1 MAPPAGPYTSLTQ
14 LTIAL
19 WIAVG
24 TWGELREDAPATRHK
39 SPNTPALSIFLLVKE
54 FVPKSYLEDFLPTS
68 SIGNHVYPTRL
79 FQMRLKEE
87 LLRSNRT
94 GRSFLYV
101 RIPTRHYDLFGF
113 LRPGGNTIQA
123 WKIAVL
129 TLLTQTQFV
138 DVVGYL
144 EDDAGLGVV
153 FLDCDHAFLETQR
166 RAILRNLRDAGLL
179 EKITLRPR
187 TPLFEAFVCTGKPES
202 EHITAEQAM
211 ARFNHINEGFFS
223 LQPLLYSD
231 ILHNRWNHHLVNFVK
246 RCIDIVGVSVGI
258 LLSSPI
264 LLACALA
271 VKISDPRGPIIFKQT
286 RVGLNGRRFTMY
298 KFRSMYM
305 NAEEIKESLQHLNET
320 TGPVFKMKNDPR
332 VYPAGRIMRKYS
344 LDELPQLFNILF
356 GHMSI
361 VGPRPPVPKE
371 VAEYLPW
378 HRMRLSVKPGLTCH
392 WQVSGRSNI
401 GFEDWMRLDNQYV
414 RHGDIKTD
422 LSLISKTFKVVFKG
436 EGAY

>member
-1 MAPPAGPYTSLTQ
+1 
-14 LTIAL
+14 
-19 WIAVG
+19 
-24 TWGELREDAPATRHK
+24 
-39 SPNTPALSIFLLVKE
+39 
-54 FVPKSYLEDFLPTS
+54 
-68 SIGNHVYPTRL
+68 
-79 FQMRLKEE
+79 MRLKEE

-94 GRSFLYV
+94 TRPFLYV

-113 LRPGGNTIQA
+113 LRPNGNTIQA

-138 DVVGYL
+138 DIVGYL

-153 FLDCDHAFLETQR
+153 FLDCDHSFLETQR

-179 EKITLRPR
+179 DKIRLRPR
-187 TPLFEAFVCTGKPES
+187 TPLFEAFVCTGMPEK
-202 EHITAEQAM
+202 EHITTEQAM

-231 ILHNRWNHHLVNFVK
+231 ILHNRWNHKFVNVVK
-246 RCIDIVGVSVGI
+246 RSIDIAGAAFGI
-258 LLSSPI
+258 LLLSPI
-264 LLACALA
+264 LLICALA
-271 VKISDPRGPIIFKQT
+271 VKLSDPRGPFIFKQK
-286 RVGLNGRRFTMY
+286 RVGLNGRHFTMY
-298 KFRSMYM
+298 KFRSMYTD
-305 NAEEIKESLQHLNET
+305 AEKRLEAIKHLNET

-332 VYPAGRIMRKYS
+332 IYPLGRIMRKYS

-356 GHMSI
+356 GDMSI
-361 VGPRPPVPKE
+361 VGPRPPIPKE

-401 GFEDWMRLDNQYV
+401 GFEDWMRLDNKYV

-422 LSLISKTFKVVFKG
+422 FSLITKTFKVVFKG

>member
-1 MAPPAGPYTSLTQ
+1 MYPA
-14 LTIAL
+14 
-19 WIAVG
+19 
-24 TWGELREDAPATRHK
+24 
-39 SPNTPALSIFLLVKE
+39 
-54 FVPKSYLEDFLPTS
+54 
-68 SIGNHVYPTRL
+68 RL

-94 GRSFLYV
+94 QRPFLYV
-101 RIPTRHYDLFGF
+101 RIPMRHYDLFGF
-113 LRPGGNTIQA
+113 LRPSDNTLQA
-123 WKIAVL
+123 WKISVL

-138 DVVGYL
+138 DIVGFL

-153 FLDCDHAFLETQR
+153 FLDCDHVFLETQR
-166 RAILRNLRDAGLL
+166 RAILRNLRDANLL
-179 EKITLRPR
+179 GKIRLRPR
-187 TPLFEAFVCTGKPES
+187 TPLFEAFVCTGKPEK
-202 EHITAEQAM
+202 EHITAEEAM
-211 ARFNHINEGFFS
+211 ARFNHVNEGFFS

-231 ILHNRWNHHLVNFVK
+231 ILHNRWNRKLVNCVK
-246 RCIDIVGVSVGI
+246 RGIDMAGAGLGVL
-258 LLSSPI
+258 LLSPV
-264 LLACALA
+264 LFACALA
-271 VKISDPRGPIIFKQT
+271 VKLSDPKGPIIFKQE
-286 RVGLNGRRFTMY
+286 RVGLNGRPFTMY
-298 KFRSMYM
+298 KFRSMYT
-305 NAEEIKESLQHLNET
+305 NAEEIKESLKHLNET
-320 TGPVFKMKNDPR
+320 TGPVFKIKNDPR
-332 VYPAGRIMRKYS
+332 IYPLGRIMRKYS

-356 GHMSI
+356 GDMSI

-422 LSLISKTFKVVFKG
+422 LSLITKTFKVVFKG

>member
-1 MAPPAGPYTSLTQ
+1 MQGP
-14 LTIAL
+14 
-19 WIAVG
+19 
-24 TWGELREDAPATRHK
+24 
-39 SPNTPALSIFLLVKE
+39 LSAYGGVFCFCR
-54 FVPKSYLEDFLPTS
+54 FVNVSESIPKSYLEAFLPVTG
-68 SIGNHVYPTRL
+68 IGNHVYPSSL

-94 GRSFLYV
+94 QRPFLYV

-113 LRPGGNTIQA
+113 LRPSGNTLQA
-123 WKIAVL
+123 WKISVL

-138 DVVGYL
+138 DVVGFL
-144 EDDAGLGVV
+144 EDDAGLGVM

-179 EKITLRPR
+179 EKIRLRPR
-187 TPLFEAFVCTGKPES
+187 TPLFEAFVCTGMPEK
-202 EHITAEQAM
+202 EHITTEQAM

-231 ILHNRWNHHLVNFVK
+231 ILHNRWNRKLVNFFK
-246 RCIDIVGVSVGI
+246 RSIDVAGVSLGI
-258 LLSSPI
+258 LLLSPI

-271 VKISDPRGPIIFKQT
+271 VKISDPRGPIIFKQV
-286 RVGLNGRRFTMY
+286 RVGLNGRHFTMY
-298 KFRSMYM
+298 KFRSMYTD
-305 NAEEIKESLQHLNET
+305 AEKRLEAIKHLNET

-332 VYPAGRIMRKYS
+332 IYPLGRIMRKYS
-344 LDELPQLFNILF
+344 IDELPQLFNILF
-356 GHMSI
+356 GDMSI
-361 VGPRPPVPKE
+361 VGPRPPIPKE
-371 VAEYLPW
+371 VDEYLPW

-401 GFEDWMRLDNQYV
+401 GFDDWMRLDNQYV

-422 LSLISKTFKVVFKG
+422 ISLISKTFKVVFKG

>member
-1 MAPPAGPYTSLTQ
+1 MK
-14 LTIAL
+14 
-19 WIAVG
+19 
-24 TWGELREDAPATRHK
+24 E
-39 SPNTPALSIFLLVKE
+39 SI
-54 FVPKSYLEDFLPTS
+54 PKTYLESFLPGST
-68 SIGNHVYPTRL
+68 IGNQVYPARL

-94 GRSFLYV
+94 QRPFLYV
-101 RIPTRHYDLFGF
+101 RIPMRHYDLFGF
-113 LRPGGNTIQA
+113 LRPSDNTLQA
-123 WKIAVL
+123 WKISVL

-138 DVVGYL
+138 DIVGFL

-153 FLDCDHAFLETQR
+153 FLDCDHVFLETQR
-166 RAILRNLRDAGLL
+166 RAILRNLRDANLL
-179 EKITLRPR
+179 GKIRLRPR
-187 TPLFEAFVCTGKPES
+187 TPLFEAFVCTGKPEK
-202 EHITAEQAM
+202 EHITAEEAM
-211 ARFNHINEGFFS
+211 ARFNHVNEGFFS

-231 ILHNRWNHHLVNFVK
+231 ILHNRWNRKLVNWVK
-246 RCIDIVGVSVGI
+246 RGIDMAGAGLGVL
-258 LLSSPI
+258 LLSPV

-271 VKISDPRGPIIFKQT
+271 VKLSDPKGPIIFKQE
-286 RVGLNGRRFTMY
+286 RVGLNGRPFTMY
-298 KFRSMYM
+298 KFRSMYT
-305 NAEEIKESLQHLNET
+305 NAEEIKESLKHLNET
-320 TGPVFKMKNDPR
+320 TGPVFKIKNDPR
-332 VYPAGRIMRKYS
+332 IYPLGRIMRKYS

-356 GHMSI
+356 GDMSI

-422 LSLISKTFKVVFKG
+422 LSLITKTFKVVFKG

>member
-1 MAPPAGPYTSLTQ
+1 
-14 LTIAL
+14 
-19 WIAVG
+19 
-24 TWGELREDAPATRHK
+24 
-39 SPNTPALSIFLLVKE
+39 
-54 FVPKSYLEDFLPTS
+54 
-68 SIGNHVYPTRL
+68 VYPSRL
-79 FQMRLKEE
+79 LRMRLKEE

-94 GRSFLYV
+94 GRPFLYV

-113 LRPGGNTIQA
+113 LRPSDNTIQA

-153 FLDCDHAFLETQR
+153 FLDCDHSFLETQR

-179 EKITLRPR
+179 EKIRLRPR
-187 TPLFEAFVCTGKPES
+187 TPLFEAFVCTGKPEK

-231 ILHNRWNHHLVNFVK
+231 IQSGRWNHRLVNFVK
-246 RCIDIVGVSVGI
+246 RGIDICGASLGI
-258 LLSSPI
+258 LLLSPV
-264 LLACALA
+264 LLACAFA
-271 VKISDPRGPIIFKQT
+271 VKLSDPKGSIVFRQV
-286 RVGLNGRRFTMY
+286 RVGLNGRHFTMF
-298 KFRSMYM
+298 KFRSMYVD
-305 NAEEIKESLQHLNET
+305 AERRLEAIRHLNET

-332 VYPAGRIMRKYS
+332 VYPLGRIMRKYS

-356 GHMSI
+356 GDMSI
-361 VGPRPPVPKE
+361 VGPRPPIPKE